1 MDFSK
6 YGVKHAPSCESCEYY
21 EYDEYTDTY
30 GCSLSLDED
39 EMSDFLGFNTK
50 GCTTINSTMSIKA
63 CIGRYSFPTLLF
75 SNFNKNSTLWHTD
88 VSYSVHF
95 FSSYISFCT

>member
-6 YGVKHAPSCESCEYY
+6 YGIKHTPSCESCEYY

-39 EMSDFLGFNTK
+39 EMSDFLGFNTG
-50 GCTTINSTMSIKA
+50 GCHYYKF
-63 CIGRYSFPTLLF
+63 YDEY
-75 SNFNKNSTLWHTD
+75 K
-88 VSYSVHF
+88 SVHKQ
-95 FSSYISFCT
+95 I